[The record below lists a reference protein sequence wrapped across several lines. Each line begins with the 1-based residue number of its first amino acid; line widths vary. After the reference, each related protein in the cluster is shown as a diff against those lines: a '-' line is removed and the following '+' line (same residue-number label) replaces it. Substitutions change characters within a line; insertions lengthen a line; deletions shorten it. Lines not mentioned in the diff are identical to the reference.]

1 MPSHETTGQ
10 RLLRKSL
17 NAAAAEMKKLREED
31 PAAYQAKIEAARAR
45 NPRGGKR

>member
-10 RLLRKSL
+10 RILRRNLSE
-17 NAAAAEMKKLREED
+17 AAAEMKRLREED
-31 PAAYQAKIEAARAR
+31 PAAYQAQIEAARAR